1 MGIKFVLARFVVGSH
16 LDPNEQLVAGV
27 KKGRNFLA
35 SDEQRPLYWRASSE
49 SLVVSFALL
58 LSEEDIIIICA
69 SKNVRLLQR
78 TLLALPGLVGVPL
91 EPIVELLLVAV
102 EASLAPPQAV
112 ALLTSCQALLHVA
125 LRNKYHIEPWWQ
137 GSNGHLRRVIEK
149 TISLK
154 IKSKWS
160 ESIDWLVI
168 VPHCRSWACPIRPL
182 RRHSSGRRCCGGLAR
197 CSQRR
202 AQALRSRS
210 WLRFH
215 HGHSLLQVL
224 RELVSYP
231 TEKYSAAMYY

>member
-1 MGIKFVLARFVVGSH
+1 MGFARIC
-16 LDPNEQLVAGV
+16 
-27 KKGRNFLA
+27 
-35 SDEQRPLYWRASSE
+35 
-49 SLVVSFALL
+49 VSR
-58 LSEEDIIIICA
+58 
-69 SKNVRLLQR
+69 NVRLLQR

-91 EPIVELLLVAV
+91 QPVVELLLVAV

-137 GSNGHLRRVIEK
+137 GSNEHLRRVIEK
-149 TISLK
+149 TINL
-154 IKSKWS
+154 KSKWN
-160 ESIDWLVI
+160 ESIDRLVI

-182 RRHSSGRRCCGGLAR
+182 RRRSSGRRCCGGLAR

-210 WLRFH
+210 LLRFH

-231 TEKYSAAMYY
+231 NR